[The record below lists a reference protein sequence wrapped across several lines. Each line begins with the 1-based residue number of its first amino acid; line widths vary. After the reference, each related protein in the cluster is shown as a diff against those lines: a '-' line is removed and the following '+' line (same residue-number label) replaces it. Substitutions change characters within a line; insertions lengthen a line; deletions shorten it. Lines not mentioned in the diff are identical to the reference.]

1 METRA
6 NHVLIGAFVLA
17 VVAFALLFALW
28 ANRYQSDSA
37 WRDYLV
43 VFDEAVTGLSV
54 GGAVQYNGIKV
65 GEVRELSLDPD
76 DPSKVLARIRL
87 DSATPVKTDT
97 VAKLALTGLTGVA
110 VIQLSGGSADAPR
123 LAPTPSGDPPVIV
136 AQASALQK
144 LLASSEDIATTVS
157 EVLVRIRRVLS
168 EENMARVGRIIMD
181 IEQVTGTLGE
191 QHENLGLLVADAR
204 AAAVALKETL
214 AEAQSTIANVDDSVD
229 AIDRALV
236 DKLPELADSLQTSLA
251 ALESLSTTADAVLA
265 ENRESLSS
273 FSSQGLAQIGPTLIE
288 LRGLLRE
295 LTQVADRLENDPTNF
310 LLGRDK
316 PKEFEP

>member
-6 NHVLIGAFVLA
+6 NHVLIGAFVVV
-17 VVAFALLFALW
+17 VVACALLFALW
-28 ANRYQSDSA
+28 ANRFQSDSA
-37 WRDYLV
+37 WRDYIV

-65 GEVRELSLDPD
+65 GEVRELSLDPQ

-87 DSATPVKTDT
+87 SAATPVKTDT
-97 VAKLALTGLTGVA
+97 VAKMALTGLTGVA
-110 VIQLSGGSADAPR
+110 VIQLSGGSPGAPR
-123 LAPTPSGDPPVIV
+123 LAPTPDGEPPVII

-168 EENMARVGRIIMD
+168 EENMARVGRIIVD
-181 IEQVTGTLGE
+181 IEQVTSVLGE
-191 QHENLGLLVADAR
+191 QHDEIGLLVSDAR
-204 AAAVALKETL
+204 AAVTAFNQTL
-214 AEAQSTIANVDDSVD
+214 ADAQATIANIDDSVD
-229 AIDRALV
+229 GIDQALV
-236 DKLPELADSLQTSLA
+236 AKLPELAESLRTSLA
-251 ALESLSTTADAVLA
+251 ALESLSTTADALLA

-273 FSSQGLAQIGPTLIE
+273 FSSQGLAQVGPALVE
-288 LRGLLRE
+288 LRVLLRE
-295 LTQVADRLENDPTNF
+295 LAQVADRLENDPANF
-310 LLGRDK
+310 LLGRDQ